1 MELPEENKRTG
12 LLALGVLGVLLIA
25 VLTVF
30 TVFDGDDG
38 AGGSDENGGSAAS
51 TASQSGGTGS
61 GGQETSDADENTEDG
76 AGNAA
81 TVPIVSVAEATEAH
95 EIMTRYMAGINTYDH
110 TAESAA
116 WRAPLLELTVNDAR
130 MKELTALP
138 TGKAWATCQAG
149 QCTSKGTAVVERDAV
164 ISDDLVRDSG
174 RSISSLVAVKATR
187 TEGGETTTE
196 SNQWLVSVQEVNGKW
211 VVSGFDIF
219 GLGDVGASDDSGA

>member
-30 TVFDGDDG
+30 TVFDGDE
-38 AGGSDENGGSAAS
+38 GSDEDGGSAS
-51 TASQSGGTGS
+51 PTATAGQGGTGS
-61 GGQETSDADENTEDG
+61 GGQETSDSDEDTTDG
-76 AGNAA
+76 GRDAA
-81 TVPIVSVAEATEAH
+81 TAPIVSVAEAAEAH
-95 EIMTRYMAGINTYDH
+95 GIMTRYMAGINTYDH
-110 TAESAA
+110 TAKRAA
-116 WRAPLLELTVNDAR
+116 WQAPLLELTLNDER

-138 TGKAWATCQAG
+138 TGKAWATCQAER
-149 QCTSKGTAVVERDAV
+149 CTSKGTAAVERDAV
-164 ISDDLVRDSG
+164 ISDDLVRGSG
-174 RSISSLVAVKATR
+174 RSISSLVEVKATR
-187 TEGGETTTE
+187 TEGGETITE

>member
-38 AGGSDENGGSAAS
+38 SDEAGDS
-51 TASQSGGTGS
+51 TAPTATAGRNGTGS
-61 GGQETSDADENTEDG
+61 GGQEASDSDEDTTETG
-76 AGNAA
+76 RGAA
-81 TVPIVSVAEATEAH
+81 TVPIVSVAEAAEAH
-95 EIMTRYMAGINTYDH
+95 GIMTRYMAGINTYDH
-110 TAESAA
+110 TSKSAA
-116 WRAPLLELTVNDAR
+116 WRAPLLELTLNDER

-138 TGKAWATCQAG
+138 TGKAWATCQAE

-164 ISDDLVRDSG
+164 VSDDLVRGSG
-174 RSISSLVAVKATR
+174 RSISSLVEVKATR
-187 TEGGETTTE
+187 TEGGGTTTE

>member
-1 MELPEENKRTG
+1 VELPEENKRTG

-38 AGGSDENGGSAAS
+38 SDENGGSAAP
-51 TASQSGGTGS
+51 TATAGQNGGAGS
-61 GGQETSDADENTEDG
+61 GGQDTSDSDEDTQG
-76 AGNAA
+76 GSRSTT

-110 TAESAA
+110 TAKSAA
-116 WRAPLLELTVNDAR
+116 WQAPLLDLTLNDAR

-149 QCTSKGTAVVERDAV
+149 QCTSKGTAVVRRDAV

-174 RSISSLVAVKATR
+174 RSISSLVEVKATR

>member
-38 AGGSDENGGSAAS
+38 SDGNGGSAD
-51 TASQSGGTGS
+51 TAETSGQGGTAS
-61 GGQETSDADENTEDG
+61 GGQTPDSDDENTASDG
-76 AGNAA
+76 RDGA
-81 TVPIVSVAEATEAH
+81 TVPIVSVAEAAEAH
-95 EIMTRYMAGINTYDH
+95 RIMTRYMAGINTYDH
-110 TAESAA
+110 TAETAA
-116 WRAPLLELTVNDAR
+116 WRAPLLELTLNDER

-138 TGKAWATCQAG
+138 TGKVWATCRAG
-149 QCTSKGTAVVERDAV
+149 RCTSKGTAVVERDAV
-164 ISDDLVRDSG
+164 ISDDLVRGSG
-174 RSISSLVAVKATR
+174 RSISSLVEVKATR

-211 VVSGFDIF
+211 AVSGFDIF

>member
-38 AGGSDENGGSAAS
+38 SDENGGSSAP
-51 TASQSGGTGS
+51 TAGAGQNGTGS
-61 GGQETSDADENTEDG
+61 GGQDASDSDDDPTDG
-76 AGNAA
+76 GRDAA
-81 TVPIVSVAEATEAH
+81 TVPIVSVAEAAEAH
-95 EIMTRYMAGINTYDH
+95 GIMTRYMAGINTYDH
-110 TAESAA
+110 TSKPAE
-116 WRAPLLELTVNDAR
+116 WQGPLLDLTLNDER
-130 MKELTALP
+130 MKELTVLP

-149 QCTSKGTAVVERDAV
+149 RCTSKGAAVVERDAV
-164 ISDDLVRDSG
+164 ISDDLVRGSG
-174 RSISSLVAVKATR
+174 RSISSLVEVKATR
-187 TEGGETTTE
+187 TEADGTTTE

-219 GLGDVGASDDSGA
+219 GLGDVGASDDSGV

>member
-38 AGGSDENGGSAAS
+38 SDEDGGSATS
-51 TASQSGGTGS
+51 TATAGQGGTGS
-61 GGQETSDADENTEDG
+61 GSGEQETSDPDAADDG
-76 AGNAA
+76 KNAA
-81 TVPIVSVAEATEAH
+81 TVPIVSVAEAAEAH

-110 TAESAA
+110 TAKTAA
-116 WRAPLLELTVNDAR
+116 WQAPLLELTLNDAR
-130 MKELTALP
+130 MKQLTVLP
-138 TGKAWATCQAG
+138 TGKAWATCEAE
-149 QCTSKGTAVVERDAV
+149 QCSSKGTAVVERDAV

-174 RSISSLVAVKATR
+174 RSISSLVEVKATR

-219 GLGDVGASDDSGA
+219 GLGDVGASDDSGV

>member
-38 AGGSDENGGSAAS
+38 SEEDGDSAAP
-51 TASQSGGTGS
+51 TATAGQGGTGS
-61 GGQETSDADENTEDG
+61 GGQDTSDSDEDTTGEGRD
-76 AGNAA
+76 AA
-81 TVPIVSVAEATEAH
+81 TVPIVSVAEAAEAH
-95 EIMTRYMAGINTYDH
+95 GIMTRYMAGINTYDH
-110 TAESAA
+110 TAKSAT
-116 WRAPLLELTVNDAR
+116 WRAPLLELTLNDER

-138 TGKAWATCQAG
+138 TGKAWATCQAE
-149 QCTSKGTAVVERDAV
+149 QCASKGTAVVERDAV
-164 ISDDLVRDSG
+164 ISDDLVRGSG
-174 RSISSLVAVKATR
+174 RSISSLVEVKATR

>member
-38 AGGSDENGGSAAS
+38 SDEGDSSATS
-51 TASQSGGTGS
+51 TATAGQGGAGS
-61 GGQETSDADENTEDG
+61 GGQATSDPDAADDDK
-76 AGNAA
+76 NAA
-81 TVPIVSVAEATEAH
+81 TVPIVSVAEAAEAH

-110 TAESAA
+110 TAKSAA
-116 WRAPLLELTVNDAR
+116 WQAPLLELTLNDAR
-130 MKELTALP
+130 MKQLTVLP
-138 TGKAWATCQAG
+138 TGKAWATCEAE
-149 QCTSKGTAVVERDAV
+149 QCSSKGTAVVERDAV

-174 RSISSLVAVKATR
+174 RSISSLVEVKATR

-219 GLGDVGASDDSGA
+219 GLGDVGASDDSGV

>member
-38 AGGSDENGGSAAS
+38 SDGNGGSSDTAATS
-51 TASQSGGTGS
+51 GQGGTAS
-61 GGQETSDADENTEDG
+61 GGQTSDSDEDTTSDGRDG
-76 AGNAA
+76 ATA
-81 TVPIVSVAEATEAH
+81 PIVSVAEAAEAH
-95 EIMTRYMAGINTYDH
+95 RTMTRYMAGINTYDH
-110 TAESAA
+110 TAETAA
-116 WRAPLLELTVNDAR
+116 WRAPLLELTLNDER

-138 TGKAWATCQAG
+138 TGKSWATCEAE
-149 QCTSKGTAVVERDAV
+149 QCESKGTAVVERDAV
-164 ISDDLVRDSG
+164 ISDDLVRGSG
-174 RSISSLVAVKATR
+174 RSISSLVEVKATR
-187 TEGGETTTE
+187 TEGGETITE

-211 VVSGFDIF
+211 AVSGFDIF